1 MKKCVLVTFSMRL
14 WIPDLF
20 MKRVAK
26 DADWTLMCPDV
37 CPGLSDCYGEKF
49 EELYTKYEK
58 EGKGIK
64 TIKAR
69 DVWFKILDAQMETGT
84 LTCFTKMLV
93 TQNQIKNLRNY

>member
-1 MKKCVLVTFSMRL
+1 
-14 WIPDLF
+14 
-20 MKRVAK
+20 MKRVAQ

-49 EELYTKYEK
+49 EELYTKYEN

-69 DVWFKILDAQMETGT
+69 EVWFKILDAQMK
-84 LTCFTKMLV
+84 LNSLHA
-93 TQNQIKNLRNY
+93 L